1 MQKRTGGCL
10 CGAVR
15 FEVKGDPEMLHAC
28 HCRNSQLMTGSAFAI
43 CLYFPEQDIMITS
56 GDLTTFV
63 RSCDSGRT
71 IDIHFC
77 KTCGST
83 LVWEPAVLEGKRGLA
98 GGNFDET
105 DWIEGLN
112 NIWCQSKHNWLEITK
127 GPKNKQQGYSS
138 EDFM

>member
-1 MQKRTGGCL
+1 
-10 CGAVR
+10 
-15 FEVKGDPEMLHAC
+15 
-28 HCRNSQLMTGSAFAI
+28 MTGSAFAI
-43 CLYFPEQDIMITS
+43 CLYFPEQDIRITS

-77 KTCGST
+77 QTCGST
-83 LVWEPAVLEGKRGLA
+83 LVWELAVLEGKRGLA

-105 DWIEGLN
+105 DLIEDLN

-127 GPKNKQQGYSS
+127 GFKNKQQGYSS

>member
-1 MQKRTGGCL
+1 
-10 CGAVR
+10 
-15 FEVKGDPEMLHAC
+15 
-28 HCRNSQLMTGSAFAI
+28 
-43 CLYFPEQDIMITS
+43 MIQP
-56 GDLTTFV
+56 
-63 RSCDSGRT
+63 T
-71 IDIHFC
+71 IDIYFC
-77 KTCGST
+77 KTCGSA

-105 DWIEGLN
+105 DWIEDLN